1 MDVYGTKLKPT
12 LHEWADIIEGIV
24 ETGDSPLVGEPIY
37 NLNREDTREFDAII
51 IGGGAAGRFCGA
63 FLRARGGR
71 ALIVDKWP
79 FLGGSCPHE
88 ACVPHHVFSDA
99 ARELD
104 MSRIMAGKLW
114 FDAEWKDRKV
124 SILEIRD
131 MFVNGRGLAH
141 ALMNLQTKDQLD
153 VEYILNTAATVI
165 DKNTV
170 EVAGVQYKTRSV
182 VLATG
187 ARTLLPDIP
196 GLEQKGVYDFATII
210 SDLDYEPSR
219 CVIIGGSKIA
229 IEYGSFF
236 QAAGI
241 PTTILT
247 RSGLMSPNSLHH
259 VDDDLR
265 AFVVDNMIERGI
277 EIIKGI
283 EPLEVTGD
291 GKQVSGVRYRTADG
305 GEAHVEA
312 DFVFIATGERPLSQP
327 FVDALGIDVDEKGNI
342 KVDWTCQTSVK
353 GVYAVGDL
361 IGPPLEMFKARKTG
375 TVAARNIMGE
385 HFEWDYTD
393 FADFLHSTYEVVW
406 MGLSEQEARAKYPNV
421 VTIKMPVDGIPPEDF
436 GLPAGDG
443 SMFIAMTRPELSGFF
458 KIVFDGDSRKL
469 IGAHYV
475 GFGVKNA
482 FQYLEVLMKQG
493 ITIDE
498 LGQVNELFLN
508 DLIPQLCRLRAGQAV
523 LRDL

>member
-1 MDVYGTKLKPT
+1 MDVYGTPLKPT
-12 LHEWADIIEGIV
+12 LHEWVEVIDGIV
-24 ETGDSPLVGEPIY
+24 ETGNSPLVGEPIY
-37 NLNREDTREFDAII
+37 NVNREDTREFDAII

-63 FLRARGGR
+63 FLKARGGR

-104 MSRIMAGKLW
+104 VSRIMAGKLW
-114 FDAEWKDRKV
+114 YDEGWRDRKV
-124 SILEIRD
+124 SILEVRD
-131 MFVNGRGLAH
+131 LFLSGRGLAH
-141 ALMNLQTKDQLD
+141 ALMNLQTKDQLN
-153 VEYILNTAATVI
+153 VEYILNTPATVI
-165 DKNTV
+165 DKHTV
-170 EVAGVQYKTRSV
+170 EVAGEKFKTRSI

-187 ARTLLPDIP
+187 ARTQLPDIP
-196 GLEQKGVYDFATII
+196 GLDQKGVYDFATLI
-210 SDLDYEPSR
+210 SDLDYEPTK

-236 QAAGI
+236 NAAGI

-265 AFVVDNMIERGI
+265 EFVVNGMKVRGI
-277 EIIKGI
+277 EIIQGI

-291 GKQVSGVRYRTADG
+291 GKQVSGVRYRTSDG
-305 GEAHVEA
+305 GEAFVEA
-312 DFVFIATGERPLSQP
+312 DFVFIATGEKPLSAP
-327 FVDALGIDVDEKGNI
+327 FVEALGVETDERGNI
-342 KVDWTCQTSVK
+342 KVDWTCETSVK

-406 MGLSEQEARAKYPNV
+406 MGLSEKEARAKYSNV
-421 VTIKMPVDGIPPEDF
+421 VIIKMPVDGIPPEDF
-436 GLPAGDG
+436 ALPAGDG
-443 SMFIAMTRPELSGFF
+443 SMFIAMARPELSGFF

-469 IGAHYV
+469 VGAHYV

-508 DLIPQLCRLRAGQAV
+508 DLIPQLCRLRAGNAV

>member
-1 MDVYGTKLKPT
+1 MDVYGTFLKPT
-12 LHEWADIIEGIV
+12 QHEWIEIIEGIV

-37 NLNREDTREFDAII
+37 NVNREDTREFDAII
-51 IGGGAAGRFCGA
+51 VGGGAAGRFCGA
-63 FLRARGGR
+63 FLKARGGR

-88 ACVPHHVFSDA
+88 ACVPHHMFSDA

-104 MSRIMAGKLW
+104 ISRIMAGKLW
-114 FDAEWKDRKV
+114 FGEEWKTKKV
-124 SILEIRD
+124 SILEVRD
-131 MFVNGRGLAH
+131 LFISGRGLAH
-141 ALMNLQTKDQLD
+141 ALMNLQTKDQLN
-153 VEYILNTAATVI
+153 VEYILNAPATVI

-170 EVAGVQYKTRSV
+170 EVAGEKFKTRCL

-187 ARTLLPDIP
+187 ARTQNPDIP
-196 GLEQKGVYDFATII
+196 GLDQKGVYDFATLI
-210 SDLDYEPSR
+210 SDLDYEPNK

-236 QAAGI
+236 NAAGI

-265 AFVVDNMIERGI
+265 AFVVDGMKTRGI
-277 EIIKGI
+277 EIIEGI

-312 DFVFIATGERPLSQP
+312 DFVFIATGERAMSQP
-327 FVDALGIDVDEKGNI
+327 FVDALGVETDERGNI
-342 KVDWTCQTSVK
+342 KVDWTCETSVK

-406 MGLSEQEARAKYPNV
+406 MGLSEREARQKYSNV
-421 VTIKMPVDGIPPEDF
+421 VIIKMPVDGIPPEDF
-436 GLPAGDG
+436 PLPAGDG
-443 SMFIAMTRPELSGFF
+443 SMFLATYRPELSGFF
-458 KIVFDGDSRKL
+458 KIIFDGDSRKL

-508 DLIPQLCRLRAGQAV
+508 DLIPQLCRLRAGNAV
-523 LRDL
+523 LTDL